1 MSEERH
7 EKLTIEEIKQRLRT
21 GYTFYPTQP
30 GLQQA
35 ARELIRPIVE
45 KMDGQEIIYVCR
57 DAWLMRVDYLEVDD
71 NGFRAVATRLQ
82 EIEHPIQAAMT
93 ARGKRLQAEAAR
105 KSGVPMETGDDGPP
119 PWISEPFEFRAQWR
133 SLRLGRYSIG
143 YAMLCDHFYFDPALV
158 AEVKA
163 ALARHASSPEI
174 FAILDRASSKR

>member
-21 GYTFYPTQP
+21 GCTFYPTQP

-57 DAWLMRVDYLEVDD
+57 VAKLMRVKYLETDD
-71 NGFRAVATRLQ
+71 VKFRAVAIPVHGLGDRILTIAECAAL
-82 EIEHPIQAAMT
+82 EKSLKKIHTKEEWQAAKNALPLDT
-93 ARGKRLQAEAAR
+93 TPFQFGARW
-105 KSGVPMETGDDGPP
+105 D
-119 PWISEPFEFRAQWR
+119 F
-133 SLRLGRYSIG
+133 LRLIG
-143 YAMLCDHFYFDPALV
+143 TAIKMNMITDSFYPDPAVV

-163 ALARHASSPEI
+163 AVARNALGEI
-174 FAILDRASSKR
+174 SAILDRASSKR